1 MDKARV
7 LDVINK
13 TKNNK
18 GDDSNNR
25 HSNHHHN
32 NNYNNNHHNNTV
44 HANATKVTFMSSMT
58 EKFDNKGSGSGCED
72 EKAMDEEQ
80 GLVDHSRQRGGRYD
94 VGMIHD
100 IGDNSYH

>member
-1 MDKARV
+1 
-7 LDVINK
+7 
-13 TKNNK
+13 
-18 GDDSNNR
+18 
-25 HSNHHHN
+25 
-32 NNYNNNHHNNTV
+32 
-44 HANATKVTFMSSMT
+44 MSSMT